1 MNSNNCREALKKE
14 RKILERLVDEALEN
28 GTPINETHAIME
40 QCRKVDA
47 LVVKV
52 IEEGGEG

>member
-1 MNSNNCREALKKE
+1 MNNSYREALKKE
-14 RKILERLVDEALEN
+14 RAKLERLVDEALEN

-52 IEEGGEG
+52 IEEGEEG